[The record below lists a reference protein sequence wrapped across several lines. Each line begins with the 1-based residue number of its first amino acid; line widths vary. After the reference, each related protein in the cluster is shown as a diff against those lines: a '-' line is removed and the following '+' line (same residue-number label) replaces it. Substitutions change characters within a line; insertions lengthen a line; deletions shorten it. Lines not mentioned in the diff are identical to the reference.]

1 MWLVDSS
8 QTNVVLQYIACS
20 GFALF
25 RYDFSIALF
34 SLIWKIDTPLSSI
47 YISIHMDFSRASI
60 LLIDSYDKI
69 DSVR

>member
-1 MWLVDSS
+1 MRLVDFS

-34 SLIWKIDTPLSSI
+34 SLIWKIDASLSSI
-47 YISIHMDFSRASI
+47 YKH
-60 LLIDSYDKI
+60 SYGFLAGEHSSD
-69 DSVR
+69 RQL